1 MAYAT
6 EAERLR
12 ARAESR
18 RREREKR
25 RADRELANYLNRVRY
40 WRDPER
46 AREQTRERNRRRR
59 ADPETK
65 FRASERL
72 SRRKA
77 AALRRAS
84 KRALHWLAAAASR
97 SLAEMQNPSY
107 LVIDRHGQPRRELW
121 PLHDEAARWL
131 AAHALPDVDTQD
143 TQVST

>member
-18 RREREKR
+18 RRQREKR
-25 RADRELANYLNRVRY
+25 RAQRDLVNYENRVRY
-40 WRDPER
+40 WKDPDR
-46 AREQTRERNRRRR
+46 AREQSRQRTRRHR
-59 ADPETK
+59 ANPEAK

-72 SRRKA
+72 SRRQA

-84 KRALHWLAAAASR
+84 KRALHWLSAAASR

-121 PLHDEAARWL
+121 PIDDDAARWL
-131 AAHALPDVDTQD
+131 AAHAPKTP
-143 TQVST
+143 TPMVS